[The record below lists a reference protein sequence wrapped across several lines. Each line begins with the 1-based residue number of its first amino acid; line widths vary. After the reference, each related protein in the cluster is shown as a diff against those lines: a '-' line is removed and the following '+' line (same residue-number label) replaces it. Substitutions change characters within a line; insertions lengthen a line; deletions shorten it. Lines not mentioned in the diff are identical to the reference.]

1 MEEEKN
7 VKHDSAYI
15 AGRTE
20 GPFGSDD
27 TDVDRPME
35 DNKNQYEQENSANGL
50 DSQQIRGGQ
59 DGRNERGIGSTDMDS
74 KNGVLRMGDM
84 TNSAMEVTEEG
95 LEAAVADG
103 KKTNTAMVDVTTQ
116 GPDDYGSA
124 DQVPVPKAQEAAKKQ
139 NDNKKPDQTDKEQ
152 EEREDDVAETGT
164 DLNNKPTYWLSV
176 MWQ

>member
-1 MEEEKN
+1 MEDEKG

-27 TDVDRPME
+27 ADVDRAVE

-50 DSQQIRGGQ
+50 DSQQVRGGQ

-74 KNGVLRMGDM
+74 KNGILRTGD
-84 TNSAMEVTEEG
+84 TSNSTMEVTEEG
-95 LEAAVADG
+95 LNAAVADV
-103 KKTNTAMVDVTTQ
+103 KKTNTAMVDVTTM

-124 DQVPVPKAQEAAKKQ
+124 DQTGTPKAQEAAKKQ
-139 NDNKKPDQTDKEQ
+139 NDTEKTNENDEDQKAR
-152 EEREDDVAETGT
+152 EEEIAETGT
-164 DLNNKPTYWLSV
+164 DLNNKPTYWFCC
-176 MWQ
+176 W